1 MVKKMK
7 LVPILVIVVLVLS
20 LGITL
25 PVTRPISAAVGVL
38 FETGHQREACNMSGY
53 SSMTADL
60 TSRGFNFTED
70 SDGNITEAD
79 LSGNHILVIVEP
91 ACPLSASEISNI
103 QNFVAAGHGLLLMS
117 DVMSERGRAAVNTL
131 LSPYDIQQATGLT
144 KKGIYT
150 DITGH
155 ATTTGVTQYD
165 QHTDGC
171 KFTIVDSPALSLIR
185 DGEGSTLVAAWHA
198 SGRIVVVSDEQAFR
212 QVSYNK
218 LDNNILMRNIFD
230 WLSHIGILAADF
242 SAQPRTGQA
251 PLNVRFTDE
260 STGDIDTWRWDF
272 GDGTTSDEQNPTHI
286 YERAGRYTVSLEVT
300 GARGIDTDVKRSYI
314 HVTELS
320 GRVAEAEPAK
330 FVTSYANI
338 EPTEVLPN
346 QAVRISINVGNC
358 GTATGSYR
366 VVLNINGNFEDSQVI
381 SVSPGSS
388 QRVVFDVT
396 KITPGTY
403 EVSINGHK
411 GQFMVIVSTPSG
423 LPIGGGLETPT
434 IIGIILGSAGAAV
447 AIVLVTRRR
456 RRRAP
461 LLDAEERFRKLL
473 DELRR
478 L

>member
-7 LVPILVIVVLVLS
+7 LVLIPVIVVLVLS

-25 PVTRPISAAVGVL
+25 PVTQPISAAVGVL
-38 FETGHQREACNMSGY
+38 FETGHQREACDMSGY

-79 LSGNHILVIVEP
+79 LIGNHILVIVEP

-103 QNFVAAGHGLLLMS
+103 QNFVAGGHGLLLML
-117 DVMSERGRAAVNTL
+117 DVMREGGRAAVNTL
-131 LSPYDIQQATGLT
+131 LSPYDIQQATDLT
-144 KKGIYT
+144 KPGIYT
-150 DITGH
+150 DITSH
-155 ATTTGVTQYD
+155 AITTGVAQYD
-165 QHTDGC
+165 QYTDGC

-185 DGEGSTLVAAWHA
+185 DGEGGTLVAAWQA
-198 SGRIVVVSDEQAFR
+198 SGRIVVVSDEVAFR
-212 QVSYNK
+212 QVPYK
-218 LDNNILMRNIFD
+218 MPDNNLLMRNIFD
-230 WLSHIGILAADF
+230 WLSHIEILAADF

-272 GDGTTSDEQNPTHI
+272 GDSTTSNEQNPTHI
-286 YERAGRYTVSLEVT
+286 YERAGKYTVSLEVA
-300 GARGIDTDVKRSYI
+300 GARGINTNVKQSYI
-314 HVTELS
+314 DVTELL

-330 FVTSYANI
+330 FVTSYASI

-346 QAVRISINVGNC
+346 QTARISINVANRG
-358 GTATGSYR
+358 GTAGTYQ

-381 SVSPGSS
+381 SVPPGSS
-388 QRVVFDVT
+388 QRVVFNVT
-396 KITPGTY
+396 KITPGSY

-411 GQFMVIVSTPSG
+411 GQFVVIGSTPSV
-423 LPIGGGLETPT
+423 PPTGGRLGTPT

-456 RRRAP
+456 RRRVP
-461 LLDAEERFRKLL
+461 LSDAEEKLRKLL
-473 DELRR
+473 DALDR